1 METFSEQI
9 QPFIKPLI
17 ERIEVLEA
25 ENKQLKV
32 TVEELKNQS
41 QKPNIENKINRTQT
55 EAHLSIQIFI

>member
-41 QKPNIENKINRTQT
+41 QKPNIENKTNRTQT
-55 EAHLSIQIFI
+55 EAHLSTQIFI